1 MVRVLQVVTYMGRG
15 GLETMLMNYYRHMDR
30 NRVQFDFLVHRPF
43 EADYDAEIRAL
54 GGKIYRVSRLI
65 PWSRTYRAELRNF
78 FCAHPDY
85 RIVHVHQD
93 CLSAVALQCA
103 RDCGVPVRIAHSHSS
118 SQTWN
123 IKYPIKCYYMKQIP
137 AAATHLFACGRQ
149 AGDWMFGGSPY
160 QVIPNAIEVPK
171 YRYDPQLARQ
181 VRQELGLGDSLVVGH
196 VGNANPAKN
205 HPFLL
210 EIFAALR
217 QKRPDA
223 RMLLVGGG
231 TERFRAKAR
240 SLGVEDAVLFAGVRT
255 DVPRML
261 QAMDVC
267 VSIAV

>member
-103 RDCGVPVRIAHSHSS
+103 RDCGVPVRIAHSHNS
-118 SQTWN
+118 SQTRN

-171 YRYDPQLARQ
+171 YRYDPQLARWAMWAMPT
-181 VRQELGLGDSLVVGH
+181 RRRITRFCWRFLRRCAKSGRMPECFWWAAER
-196 VGNANPAKN
+196 NAFGQRP
-205 HPFLL
+205 
-210 EIFAALR
+210 AALAWR
-217 QKRPDA
+217 TRCCLPVCA
-223 RMLLVGGG
+223 RMCPGCFRRWMCL
-231 TERFRAKAR
+231 RFHRCMKGLAL
-240 SLGVEDAVLFAGVRT
+240 S
-255 DVPRML
+255 
-261 QAMDVC
+261 
-267 VSIAV
+267 